1 MSVSDQE
8 RYNNIKKDTMNILN
22 QKFTT
27 PHQTVPFSKI
37 KNEDF
42 VPAITLAIKEAKKE
56 IQEIIDVSEE
66 PTFKNTLEAMA
77 FSGRHLERVTSVF
90 FNLHAAETNDELENI
105 AQEVAPQLSE
115 FQNDITL
122 NSELFERIKA
132 VYDQRGAMNLSPEQ
146 EMLLKTTYKSFV
158 RNGALLNEE
167 SKGKLRELSK
177 ELSKLTLT
185 FGKNVLA
192 DQNAYQL
199 HLTDKKDTEGL
210 PESALEAAAD
220 LAKSKEKKGWIFTL
234 DFPSYLPFM
243 KYAKNRKL
251 RKELAIANG
260 KKGFQDN
267 ENNNEKIAIKIA
279 QLRFQ
284 KAKLLGYDSHAHF
297 VLEER
302 MAKSPQ
308 MVKDFLNDLLVK
320 SKPAA
325 QKEFKELENF
335 AKECDGIDR
344 LEKWDSAYYSEKL
357 RQRRFDLDDEKLRS
371 YFKLENV
378 LNGAFEVANRL
389 YGIVFEEVKTIDKYH
404 DDVQTFEVKDE
415 DGNFLAVF
423 YADFFPRKGKRNG
436 AWMTTYKSQYKYK
449 GKNERPH
456 ASIVCNFSRPTSTK
470 PSLLTFNEVT
480 TLFHEFGHALH
491 VMLANTTY
499 PSLSG
504 ANVYWD
510 FVELPSQVME
520 NWCYEKEALELFAKH
535 YETGAII
542 PMEYIEKIKKSANFL
557 EGMATVRQLSFGML
571 DMGWHGQDPSTIKD
585 LKTFEKKQFA
595 PTKLFPDVSENA
607 MSTAFSHIFNGGY
620 SSGYYSYK
628 WAEVLDADAFEFFKE
643 KGIFNRDVANQFKT
657 NVLSKG
663 GTEDPMELYLKFRGK
678 APSPDALLRRAGL
691 MK

>member
-1 MSVSDQE
+1 MVK
-8 RYNNIKKDTMNILN
+8 RYNNLKKDTMNILN

-37 KNEDF
+37 KNKDF
-42 VPAITLAIKEAKKE
+42 VPAITLGINEAKKE
-56 IQEIIDVSEE
+56 IQEIVDSPEKA
-66 PTFKNTLEAMA
+66 TFKNTLEAMA
-77 FSGRHLERVTSVF
+77 FSGRHLERVTAVF
-90 FNLHAAETNDELENI
+90 FNLHSAETNDELENI
-105 AQEVAPQLSE
+105 AQEIAPQLSD

-122 NSELFERIKA
+122 NPELFQRIKS
-132 VYDQRGAMNLSPEQ
+132 VYDQRMLMHLIPEQ
-146 EMLLKTTYKSFV
+146 EMLLETTYKSFV
-158 RNGALLNEE
+158 RNGALLDDE
-167 SKGKLRELSK
+167 SKNKLRELSK

-210 PESALEAAAD
+210 PESVIEAAAD
-220 LAKSKEKKGWIFTL
+220 LAKSEDKEGWIFTL
-234 DFPSYLPFM
+234 DFPSYFPFM
-243 KYAKNRKL
+243 KYAKNRNL

-260 KKGFQDN
+260 RKGFQNN

-284 KAKLLGYDSHAHF
+284 KAKLLGYDSHADF

-302 MAKSPQ
+302 MAKSPK
-308 MVKDFLNDLLVK
+308 MVKDFLNDLLEK

-325 QKEFKELENF
+325 QKEFKELEDF

-357 RQRRFDLDDEKLRS
+357 RQKRFDLDDEKLRA

-378 LNGAFEVANRL
+378 LNGAFEVAQRL
-389 YGIVFEEVKTIDKYH
+389 YGITFQKVNTIDTYH

-415 DGNFLAVF
+415 NENFLAVF

-436 AWMTTYKSQYKYK
+436 AWMTTYKSQYKLN
-449 GKNERPH
+449 GKDERPH
-456 ASIVCNFSRPTSTK
+456 ASIVCNFSRPTTTQ
-470 PSLLTFNEVT
+470 PALLTFNEVT

-491 VMLANTTY
+491 VMLADTIY

-535 YETGAII
+535 YETGEVI

-557 EGMATVRQLSFGML
+557 EGIATVRQLSFGLL
-571 DMGWHGQDPSTIKD
+571 DMGWHGQDPSAIVD
-585 LKTFEKKQFA
+585 LKDFERQQFES
-595 PTKLFPDVSENA
+595 TQLFPDISENA

-628 WAEVLDADAFEFFKE
+628 WAEVLDADAFEYFKE
-643 KGIFNRDVANQFKT
+643 KGIFNREVANLFKN

-663 GTEDPMELYLKFRGK
+663 GTEDPMDLYLRFRGK
-678 APSPDALLRRAGL
+678 EPSPDALLRRAGL
-691 MK
+691 IN